1 MSLGIVVKGSE
12 GIVLAADS
20 RLTLTATMQ
29 DQTQHVVNFDNVTK
43 LLTFAKPNEWIGAV
57 TWGDAVIGTSQ
68 NDIRTAQSFVS
79 EFEVGLP
86 DRRLTVSD
94 FAQRMSNFYMD
105 RWRDKMPPDHQSSG
119 MTFCVGGFDEGSA
132 YGSVYLFNIPN
143 NPNPEERSANDF
155 GITMGGQN
163 EHAVRLLLGYDPS
176 LVETVAHALQLQPP
190 QIQTLQNAL
199 AKYNLQIPY
208 GVLPLQDCI
217 DLAVFFIK
225 TTVAAQNLSIG
236 LRGVGGTIDVA
247 VITQR
252 EGLKI
257 IQQKALKAETRSR

>member
-86 DRRLTVSD
+86 DQRLTVSD

-105 RWRDKMPPDHQSSG
+105 RWRDKMPPNHQTSG
-119 MTFCVGGFDEGSA
+119 MVFCVGGFDEGSA
-132 YGSVYLFNIPN
+132 YGSVYLINIPN
-143 NPNPEERSANDF
+143 QPNPEERSP
-155 GITMGGQN
+155 TTLVLRW
-163 EHAVRLLLGYDPS
+163 AVKTNMRCAFSWDMIRAS
-176 LVETVAHALQLQPP
+176 L
-190 QIQTLQNAL
+190 
-199 AKYNLQIPY
+199 
-208 GVLPLQDCI
+208 
-217 DLAVFFIK
+217 
-225 TTVAAQNLSIG
+225 
-236 LRGVGGTIDVA
+236 
-247 VITQR
+247 
-252 EGLKI
+252 
-257 IQQKALKAETRSR
+257 TRWRKRYSYSQHKSKPCRTP